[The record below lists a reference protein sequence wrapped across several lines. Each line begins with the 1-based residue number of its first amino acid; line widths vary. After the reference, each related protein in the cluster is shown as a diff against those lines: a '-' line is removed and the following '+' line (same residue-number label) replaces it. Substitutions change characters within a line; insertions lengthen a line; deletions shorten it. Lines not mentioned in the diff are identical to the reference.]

1 MVNEL
6 IELPLCFIIRY
17 LYGEM
22 NWLVSPINSRN
33 LADSIYVSAA
43 CLSLPPVSHTLTL
56 PKPVSLLHSNLLAKP
71 LHLPLQGHL
80 PQAPVNHLQERLLGF
95 SSNCIQF
102 PKCCSTII
110 ILLWPLLESN
120 WSSPLDTP
128 NLGLWLV
135 SDANDGYLVLS
146 AGQILKQ
153 NKRPFSRF
161 YLFIYLFLC
170 GDKPF

>member
-17 LYGEM
+17 LYGGM

-110 ILLWPLLESN
+110 TTLVTIIRKQLKFSIRHTKFGTLTSFRCQWWIFGTISSSN
-120 WSSPLDTP
+120 FETE
-128 NLGLWLV
+128 
-135 SDANDGYLVLS
+135 
-146 AGQILKQ
+146 
-153 NKRPFSRF
+153 
-161 YLFIYLFLC
+161 
-170 GDKPF
+170 